1 VKALLAVA
9 AAIAVAAVNALA
21 SQATATATATA
32 TKQLTVSGG
41 DVKATLTYSRDSS
54 TFGYK
59 TEKLTITRAGR
70 VLYDDVPHPSACHG
84 FACGPTV
91 GFGPRQ
97 PPLVVRDLDGDGE
110 PEVVYSAYTGG
121 AHCCSVGQFFSL
133 AGGGK
138 RYSTVDRLFGDPGF
152 GIEDL
157 NRDGRPEVVT
167 ADDAFAYRF
176 TFYAASGLPLLVL
189 RFDHGR
195 FAEITRR
202 FPGRLRREAAE
213 FWRTYKKI
221 RKSHDDSPR
230 GQISAWAADEYRL
243 GRRKHALAVLRG
255 EVRSGFLAQPGGGAK
270 FIRTLDRFLRQRGY
284 AR

>member
-1 VKALLAVA
+1 MKALVAVA
-9 AAIAVAAVNALA
+9 AAIAVAAVIALA
-21 SQATATATATA
+21 PTATATA

-41 DVKATLTYSRDSS
+41 DVKATLTYSRDSAN
-54 TFGYK
+54 FGYR
-59 TEKLTITRAGR
+59 TEKLTITRAGQ
-70 VLYDDVPHPSACHG
+70 VLYNAVPHPSACRG

-91 GFGPRQ
+91 GFGPGQ

-110 PEVVYSAYTGG
+110 PEVVYSANTGG

-133 AGGGK
+133 AAGGK

-157 NRDGRPEVVT
+157 NHDGRPELVT

-176 TFYAASGLPLLVL
+176 TFYAASGLPLSVL

-195 FAEITRR
+195 FAEITRK
-202 FPGRLRREAAE
+202 FPGRLRKEAAE
-213 FWRTYKKI
+213 FWRTYRRI

-230 GQISAWAADEYRL
+230 GQVSAWAADEYRL
-243 GRRKHALAVLRG
+243 GNRTHALAVLHK

-270 FIRTLDRFLRQRGY
+270 FIRTLDRFLRRRGY
-284 AR
+284 AH